1 MALTQVNSL
10 EFHEIK
16 AQLKAYLQGQSEFS
30 DYDFEGSSLSTLLD
44 VLAYNSYYSAVN
56 ANLAINE
63 NFLDTAVL
71 RENVVKLAKL
81 IGYTP
86 RSARSARATFTVV
99 VQTIYGTGANG
110 RGYPES
116 VQINKGVFTS
126 FVGENGENYIFSIPK
141 DLIVSVNT
149 LDGKATFTDV
159 VAYEGIF
166 ITDTF
171 VKTESERQRFVLG
184 NLNADTSAMTVEVS
198 RGTITD
204 AYLEAT
210 DITNVSNISKVFFL
224 EESESKKQEL
234 VFGDGI
240 LGEALVNGDVIE
252 ATYPT
257 SVGGAP
263 NGLKGFTFA
272 GTVKDSRNA
281 PITSGISLTLDV
293 PPDGG
298 AQPETI
304 DSIKFSAPKFYSSF
318 GRAVTTKDYE
328 VIIPQIYPNV
338 QSIVAFGGEEAD
350 PPEYGKVIVVI
361 KPKNADRLSISE
373 KDAVQK
379 KIRSYSVGAVEPKI
393 MDPSVLYI
401 DLVSYVYFNPNTTR
415 RDQNQIKLVVYRTL
429 ETLNTSAE
437 FNKFGGKFKYSK
449 MQKVIDDAEPSITSN
464 ITKVKMRKNV
474 TISLSQ
480 RFNYKICFGN
490 RINAQLDTPTLQT
503 NGFKRADGGNQ
514 VFYLNDDGLGTI
526 RLYYVNTDGSKQY
539 IGGNWGII
547 DYTAGEV
554 TINDLIITEVVNSTD
569 NIMQFSVVPE
579 SNDLVSLR
587 ETYLTL
593 GIDNLVVNVI
603 DDEISSGSNTSGT
616 GVVPESS
623 YS

>member
-10 EFHEIK
+10 EFGEIK
-16 AQLKAYLQGQSEFS
+16 AQLKAYLKGQAEFS

-44 VLAYNSYYSAVN
+44 VLAYNTYYSSIN

-63 NFLDTAVL
+63 NYLDTAVL

-99 VQTIYGTGANG
+99 IQTIYGTGSNG
-110 RGYPES
+110 RGYPEA

-126 FVGENGENYIFSIPK
+126 FTGESGENFIFSIPK

-171 VKTESERQRFVLG
+171 VKTDSERQRFILG
-184 NLNADTSAMTVEVS
+184 NFNADTSAMTVEVS
-198 RGTITD
+198 RGTVTD
-204 AYLEAT
+204 AYLQAT
-210 DITNVSNISKVFFL
+210 DITTVDNISKIFFL
-224 EESESKKQEL
+224 EEAETRRPEII
-234 VFGDGI
+234 FGDGI

-257 SVGGAP
+257 SVGAGP
-263 NGLKGFTFA
+263 NGLTGYSFA
-272 GTVKDSRNA
+272 GTVKDSRNT
-281 PITSGISLTLDV
+281 PITSGITLTLTSI
-293 PPDGG
+293 PDGG
-298 AQPETI
+298 AGPESI
-304 DSIKFSAPKFYSSF
+304 DAIKYSAPKFYSAF

-328 VIIPQIYPNV
+328 AIIPQIYPNV
-338 QSIVAFGGEEAD
+338 QSIVAYGGEEAD

-393 MDPSVLYI
+393 MDPSVLFI
-401 DLVSYVYFNPNTTR
+401 DLASYVYFNPNDTR
-415 RDQNQIKLVVYRTL
+415 RSQEDIKQILYRTM
-429 ETLNTSAE
+429 ETLNASAE

-449 MQKVIDDAEPSITSN
+449 VGKIIDDAEPSITSN
-464 ITKVKMRKNV
+464 ITKVMMRKNV
-474 TISLSQ
+474 TVSLNQ
-480 RFNYKICFGN
+480 RFNYKICYGN
-490 RINAQLDTPTLQT
+490 RIKADQVSPTLGT

-526 RLYYVNTDGSKQY
+526 RLYYVNSDGSKQY
-539 IGGNWGII
+539 IGGNWGTI
-547 DYTAGEV
+547 DYDRGEI
-554 TINDLIITEVVNSTD
+554 TINDLVITEVVNSTD
-569 NIMQFSVVPE
+569 RIIQFSVVPE
-579 SNDLVSLR
+579 SNDIVSLR

>member
-10 EFHEIK
+10 EFNEIK
-16 AQLKAYLQGQSEFS
+16 AQLKEYLQGQTEFS

-44 VLAYNSYYSAVN
+44 VLAYNTYYSAVN

-110 RGYPES
+110 RGYPEA
-116 VQINKGVFTS
+116 VQINKGVFVS
-126 FVGENGENYIFSIPK
+126 FVGEGGENFVFSIPK

-149 LDGKATFTDV
+149 LDGTATFTGV
-159 VAYEGIF
+159 TAFEGIF

-171 VKTESERQRFVLG
+171 VKTESERQRFILG
-184 NLNADTSAMTVEVS
+184 NLNADTSAMTVEVT
-198 RGTITD
+198 RGVVTD

-210 DITNVSNISKVFFL
+210 DITSVSNISKIFFL
-224 EESESKKQEL
+224 EESESKRPEI

-240 LGEALVNGDVIE
+240 LGESLINGDVIE
-252 ATYPT
+252 VTYPT
-257 SVGGAP
+257 SIGSAP
-263 NGLKGFTFA
+263 NGLTGFTFA

-281 PITSGISLTLDV
+281 PITSGISLTLNT

-298 AQPETI
+298 ASPETI
-304 DSIKFSAPKFYSSF
+304 DSIKYSAPKFYSSF

-328 VIIPQIYPNV
+328 AIIPQIYPNV

-373 KDAVQK
+373 KDAVAK

-401 DLVSYVYFNPNTTR
+401 DLVSFVYFNPNKSR
-415 RDQNQIKLVVYRTL
+415 RSQEDIKQIIFRTM
-429 ETLNTSAE
+429 ETLNASAE

-449 MQKVIDDAEPSITSN
+449 VGKIIDDAEPSITSN

-474 TISLSQ
+474 PVSLNQ

-490 RINAQLDTPTLQT
+490 RINAQLDTPTLET

-514 VFYLNDDGLGTI
+514 VYYLNDDGLGTI
-526 RLYYVNTDGSKQY
+526 RLYYVNSDGSKQY
-539 IGGNWGII
+539 IGGNWGTI
-547 DYTAGEV
+547 DYTMGEI
-554 TINDLIITEVVNSTD
+554 TINDLVISEVVNSID
-569 NIMQFSVVPE
+569 KIIQFAVVPE
-579 SNDLVSLR
+579 SNDIVSLR

-593 GIDNLVVNVI
+593 GIDNLVVNVL

>member
-171 VKTESERQRFVLG
+171 VKTDSERQRFILG

-198 RGTITD
+198 RGTVTD
-204 AYLEAT
+204 AYLQAT
-210 DITNVSNISKVFFL
+210 DITTVSNISKVFFL
-224 EESESKKQEL
+224 EEAESRRPEL
-234 VFGDGI
+234 IFGDGI

-252 ATYPT
+252 AKYPT
-257 SVGGAP
+257 SIGTAP
-263 NGLKGFTFA
+263 NGLTGYSFA
-272 GTVKDSRNA
+272 GTVKDSRNS
-281 PITSGISLTLDV
+281 PITSGITLTLTAV
-293 PPDGG
+293 PDGG
-298 AQPETI
+298 ASPESI
-304 DSIKFSAPKFYSSF
+304 DAIKYSAPKFYSAF

-328 VIIPQIYPNV
+328 AIIPQIYPNV

-401 DLVSYVYFNPNTTR
+401 DMISYVYFNPNNTR
-415 RDQNQIKLVVYRTL
+415 RSQEEIKQIIYRTL
-429 ETLNTSAE
+429 EQLNRSAE

-449 MQKVIDDAEPSITSN
+449 MQKVIDDAEPAITSN
-464 ITKVKMRKNV
+464 ITKVNMRKNV
-474 TISLSQ
+474 IVSLNQ
-480 RFNYKICFGN
+480 RFNYKICYGN
-490 RINAQLDTPTLQT
+490 RIKADQATATLET

-514 VFYLNDDGLGTI
+514 VFYLDDDGLGTI

-539 IGGNWGII
+539 IGGNWGTI
-547 DYTAGEV
+547 DYDRGEI
-554 TINDLIITEVVNSTD
+554 TINDLVITDVVNSTD
-569 NIMQFSVVPE
+569 NIIQFSVVPE
-579 SNDLVSLR
+579 SNDIVSLR

>member
-10 EFHEIK
+10 EFGEIK
-16 AQLKAYLQGQSEFS
+16 AQLKAYLKGQAEFS

-44 VLAYNSYYSAVN
+44 VLAYNTYYSSIN

-63 NFLDTAVL
+63 NYLDTAVL

-86 RSARSARATFTVV
+86 RGARSARATFTVV
-99 VQTIYGTGANG
+99 VQTVYGTGANG

-116 VQINKGVFTS
+116 VQINKGVFAS
-126 FVGENGENYIFSIPK
+126 FTGDGGKNFIFSIPK

-149 LDGKATFTDV
+149 LDGTATFTGV
-159 VAYEGIF
+159 LAYEGIF

-171 VKTESERQRFVLG
+171 VKTESDRQRFILA
-184 NLNADTSAMTVEVS
+184 NLNADTSSMTVEVT
-198 RGTITD
+198 RGTVTD

-210 DITNVSNISKVFFL
+210 DITAVSNISKVFFL
-224 EESESKKQEL
+224 EESEQKKPEII
-234 VFGDGI
+234 FGDGI

-252 ATYPT
+252 VTYPT
-257 SVGGAP
+257 SIGAEP
-263 NGLKGFTFA
+263 NGLSGFSFA

-281 PITSGISLTLDV
+281 PITSGITLTLTT

-298 AQPETI
+298 ADPETI
-304 DSIKFSAPKFYSSF
+304 DSIKYSAPKFYSSF

-328 VIIPQIYPNV
+328 AIIPQIYPNV

-373 KDAVQK
+373 KDAVAK

-393 MDPSVLYI
+393 MDPSVLFI
-401 DLVSYVYFNPNTTR
+401 DLVSYVYFNPNNTR
-415 RDQNQIKLVVYRTL
+415 RSQEDIKQIIYRTM
-429 ETLNTSAE
+429 ETLNASAE

-449 MQKVIDDAEPSITSN
+449 MGKIIDDAEPAITSN
-464 ITKVKMRKNV
+464 ITKVRMRKNV
-474 TISLSQ
+474 PVSLNQ

-490 RINAQLDTPTLQT
+490 RINAQLDTPTLET

-526 RLYYVNTDGSKQY
+526 RLYYVNADGSKQY
-539 IGGNWGII
+539 IGGNWGTI
-547 DYTAGEV
+547 DYTYGEI
-554 TINDLIITEVVNSTD
+554 TINDLVITEVVNSTD
-569 NIMQFSVVPE
+569 NILQFSVIPE

>member
-1 MALTQVNSL
+1 MALTKVNSL
-10 EFHEIK
+10 EFNEIK
-16 AQLKAYLQGQSEFS
+16 AQLKAYLKGQSEFS

-44 VLAYNSYYSAVN
+44 VLAYNSYYSSVN

-99 VQTIYGTGANG
+99 VQTIYGTGSNG

-126 FVGENGENYIFSIPK
+126 FTGEGGTNYIFSIPK

-149 LDGKATFTDV
+149 LDGKATFNDV
-159 VAYEGIF
+159 LAYEGIF

-204 AYLEAT
+204 AYLQAT
-210 DITNVSNISKVFFL
+210 DITSVSNISKVFFL

-252 ATYPT
+252 ARYPT
-257 SVGGAP
+257 SIGAAP
-263 NGLKGFTFA
+263 NGLTGFSFA

-281 PITSGISLTLDV
+281 PITSGISLTLDI

-304 DSIKFSAPKFYSSF
+304 DSIKYAAPKFYSSF

-373 KDAVQK
+373 KDAVAK

-393 MDPSVLYI
+393 MDPSVVYI
-401 DLVSYVYFNPNTTR
+401 DLATYVYFNPNNTR
-415 RDQNQIKLVVYRTL
+415 RSQEDIKQIIYRTL
-429 ETLNTSAE
+429 ETVNSSAE

-449 MQKVIDDAEPSITSN
+449 VGKVIDEAEPSITSN

-474 TISLSQ
+474 TISLNQ

-490 RINAQLDTPTLQT
+490 RINAQLESPTLET

-514 VFYLNDDGLGTI
+514 VYYLNDDGLGTI
-526 RLYYVNTDGSKQY
+526 RLYYVTQDGSKQY
-539 IGGNWGII
+539 IGGNWGNI
-547 DYTAGEV
+547 DYHMGEV
-554 TINDLIITEVVNSTD
+554 TINDLVITEVVNSAD
-569 NIMQFSVVPE
+569 NLIQFSVTPE
-579 SNDLVSLR
+579 SNDIVSLR

>member
-10 EFHEIK
+10 EFNEIK
-16 AQLKAYLQGQSEFS
+16 SQLKAYLKGQSEFS

-44 VLAYNSYYSAVN
+44 VLAYNTYYSAVN

-63 NFLDTAVL
+63 NYLDTAIL

-116 VQINKGVFTS
+116 VQINKGVFVS
-126 FVGENGENYIFSIPK
+126 FVGDGGKNFIFSIPK

-149 LDGKATFTDV
+149 LDGKATFTGV
-159 VAYEGIF
+159 LAYEGIF

-171 VKTESERQRFVLG
+171 VKTDSERQRFILG
-184 NLNADTSAMTVEVS
+184 NLNADTSSMTVEVT

-210 DITNVSNISKVFFL
+210 DITSISNISKIFFL
-224 EESESKKQEL
+224 EESETRRPEL
-234 VFGDGI
+234 IFGDGI

-257 SVGGAP
+257 SIGVGP
-263 NGLKGFTFA
+263 NGLTGYSFA

-281 PITSGISLTLDV
+281 PITSGITLTLDV

-298 AQPETI
+298 ASPETI
-304 DSIKFSAPKFYSSF
+304 DAIKYSAPKFYSAF

-328 VIIPQIYPNV
+328 AIIPQIYPNV

-373 KDAVQK
+373 KDAVAK

-401 DLVSYVYFNPNTTR
+401 DLVSFVYFNPNKSR
-415 RDQNQIKLVVYRTL
+415 RSQEDIKQIIFRTM
-429 ETLNTSAE
+429 ETLNATAE

-449 MQKVIDDAEPSITSN
+449 VGKIIDDAEPSITSN

-474 TISLSQ
+474 PVSLNQ

-490 RINAQLDTPTLQT
+490 RINAQLDTPTLET

-526 RLYYVNTDGSKQY
+526 RLYYVNSDGSKQF
-539 IGGNWGII
+539 IGGNWGTI
-547 DYTAGEV
+547 DYTAGEI
-554 TINDLIITEVVNSTD
+554 TINDLVITEVVGSRD
-569 NIMQFSVVPE
+569 NIIQFAVVPE

>member
-171 VKTESERQRFVLG
+171 VKTDSERQRFILG

-198 RGTITD
+198 RGTVTD
-204 AYLEAT
+204 AYLQAT
-210 DITNVSNISKVFFL
+210 DITTVSNISKVFFL
-224 EESESKKQEL
+224 EEAESRRPEL
-234 VFGDGI
+234 IFGDGI

-252 ATYPT
+252 AKYPT
-257 SVGGAP
+257 SIGTAP
-263 NGLKGFTFA
+263 NGLTGYSFA
-272 GTVKDSRNA
+272 GTVKDSRNS
-281 PITSGISLTLDV
+281 PITSGITLTLTAV
-293 PPDGG
+293 PDGG
-298 AQPETI
+298 ASPESI
-304 DSIKFSAPKFYSSF
+304 DAIKYSAPKFYSAF

-328 VIIPQIYPNV
+328 AIIPQIYPNV

-373 KDAVQK
+373 KDAVQR

-401 DLVSYVYFNPNTTR
+401 DMISYVYFNPNNTR
-415 RDQNQIKLVVYRTL
+415 RSQEEIKQIIYRTL
-429 ETLNTSAE
+429 EQLNRSAE

-464 ITKVKMRKNV
+464 ITKVNMRKNV
-474 TISLSQ
+474 IVSLNQ
-480 RFNYKICFGN
+480 RFNYKICYGN
-490 RINAQLDTPTLQT
+490 RIKADQSTATLET

-514 VFYLNDDGLGTI
+514 VFYLDDDGLGTI
-526 RLYYVNTDGSKQY
+526 RLYYVNADGSKQY
-539 IGGNWGII
+539 IGGNWGTI
-547 DYTAGEV
+547 DYDRGEI
-554 TINDLIITEVVNSTD
+554 TINDLVITDVVNSTD
-569 NIMQFSVVPE
+569 NIIQFSVVPE
-579 SNDLVSLR
+579 SNDIVSLR

>member
-171 VKTESERQRFVLG
+171 VKTDSERQRFILG

-198 RGTITD
+198 RGTVTD
-204 AYLEAT
+204 AYLQAT
-210 DITNVSNISKVFFL
+210 DITTVSNISKVFFL
-224 EESESKKQEL
+224 EEAESRRPEL
-234 VFGDGI
+234 IFGDGI

-252 ATYPT
+252 AKYPT
-257 SVGGAP
+257 SIGTAP
-263 NGLKGFTFA
+263 NGLTGYSFA
-272 GTVKDSRNA
+272 GTVKDSRNS
-281 PITSGISLTLDV
+281 PITSGITLTLTAV
-293 PPDGG
+293 PDGG
-298 AQPETI
+298 ASPESI
-304 DSIKFSAPKFYSSF
+304 DAIKYSAPKFYSAF

-328 VIIPQIYPNV
+328 AIIPQIYPNV

-373 KDAVQK
+373 KDAVQR

-401 DLVSYVYFNPNTTR
+401 DMISYVYFNPNNTR
-415 RDQNQIKLVVYRTL
+415 RSQEEIKQIIYRTL
-429 ETLNTSAE
+429 EQLNRSAE

-449 MQKVIDDAEPSITSN
+449 MQKVIDDAEPAITSN
-464 ITKVKMRKNV
+464 ITKVNMRKNV
-474 TISLSQ
+474 IVSLNQ
-480 RFNYKICFGN
+480 RFNYKICYGN
-490 RINAQLDTPTLQT
+490 RIKADQSTATLET

-514 VFYLNDDGLGTI
+514 VFYLDDDGLGTI
-526 RLYYVNTDGSKQY
+526 RLYYVNADGSKQY
-539 IGGNWGII
+539 IGGNWGTI
-547 DYTAGEV
+547 DYDRGEI
-554 TINDLIITEVVNSTD
+554 TINDLVITDVVNSTD
-569 NIMQFSVVPE
+569 NIIQFSVVPE
-579 SNDLVSLR
+579 SNDIVSLR

>member
-10 EFHEIK
+10 EFNEIK
-16 AQLKAYLQGQSEFS
+16 SQLKAYLKGQSEFS

-44 VLAYNSYYSAVN
+44 VLAYNTYYSAVN

-63 NFLDTAVL
+63 NYLDTAIL

-99 VQTIYGTGANG
+99 VQTVYGTGTNG
-110 RGYPES
+110 RGYPEA

-126 FVGENGENYIFSIPK
+126 FTGENGENYVFSIPK

-149 LDGKATFTDV
+149 LDGKATFNDV
-159 VAYEGIF
+159 VAFEGIF

-171 VKTESERQRFVLG
+171 VKTESERQRFILG

-210 DITNVSNISKVFFL
+210 DITSISNISKIFFL
-224 EESESKKQEL
+224 EESETRRPEL
-234 VFGDGI
+234 IFGDGI

-257 SVGGAP
+257 SIGVGP
-263 NGLKGFTFA
+263 NGLTGYSFA

-281 PITSGISLTLDV
+281 PITSGITLTLDV

-298 AQPETI
+298 ASPETI
-304 DSIKFSAPKFYSSF
+304 DAIKYSAPKFYSAF

-328 VIIPQIYPNV
+328 AIIPQIYPNV

-373 KDAVQK
+373 KDAVAK

-401 DLVSYVYFNPNTTR
+401 DLVSFVYFNPNKSR
-415 RDQNQIKLVVYRTL
+415 RSQEDIKQIIFRTM
-429 ETLNTSAE
+429 ETLNASAE

-449 MQKVIDDAEPSITSN
+449 VGKIIDDAEPSITSN

-474 TISLSQ
+474 PVSLNQ

-490 RINAQLDTPTLQT
+490 RINAQLDTPTLET

-514 VFYLNDDGLGTI
+514 VYYLNDDGLGTI
-526 RLYYVNTDGSKQY
+526 RLYYVNSDGSKQY
-539 IGGNWGII
+539 IGGNWGTI
-547 DYTAGEV
+547 DYTMGEI
-554 TINDLIITEVVNSTD
+554 TINDLVISEVVNSID
-569 NIMQFSVVPE
+569 KIIQFAVVPE
-579 SNDLVSLR
+579 SNDIVSLR

-593 GIDNLVVNVI
+593 GIDNLVVNVL

>member
-99 VQTIYGTGANG
+99 IQTIYGTGANG

-171 VKTESERQRFVLG
+171 VKTDSERQRFILG

-198 RGTITD
+198 RGTVTD
-204 AYLEAT
+204 AYLQAT
-210 DITNVSNISKVFFL
+210 DITTVSNISKVFFL
-224 EESESKKQEL
+224 EEAESRRPEL
-234 VFGDGI
+234 IFGDGI

-252 ATYPT
+252 AKYPT
-257 SVGGAP
+257 SIGTAP
-263 NGLKGFTFA
+263 NGLTGYSFA
-272 GTVKDSRNA
+272 GTVKDSRNS
-281 PITSGISLTLDV
+281 PITSGITLTLTAV
-293 PPDGG
+293 PDGG
-298 AQPETI
+298 ASPESI
-304 DSIKFSAPKFYSSF
+304 DAIKYSAPKFYSAF

-328 VIIPQIYPNV
+328 AIIPQIYPNV

-401 DLVSYVYFNPNTTR
+401 DMISYVYFNPNNTR
-415 RDQNQIKLVVYRTL
+415 RSQEEIKQIIYRTL
-429 ETLNTSAE
+429 EQLNRSAE

-464 ITKVKMRKNV
+464 ITKVNMRKNV
-474 TISLSQ
+474 TVSLNQ
-480 RFNYKICFGN
+480 RFNYKICYGN
-490 RINAQLDTPTLQT
+490 RIKADQATATLET

-514 VFYLNDDGLGTI
+514 VFYLDDDGLGTI

-539 IGGNWGII
+539 IGGNWGTI
-547 DYTAGEV
+547 DYDRGEI
-554 TINDLIITEVVNSTD
+554 TINDLVITDVVNSTD
-569 NIMQFSVVPE
+569 NIIQFSVVPE
-579 SNDLVSLR
+579 SNDIVSLR

>member
-10 EFHEIK
+10 EFNEIK
-16 AQLKAYLQGQSEFS
+16 NQLKAYLRGQAEFS

-44 VLAYNSYYSAVN
+44 VLAYNTYYSAVN

-63 NFLDTAVL
+63 NYLDTAVL

-393 MDPSVLYI
+393 MDPSVLFI
-401 DLVSYVYFNPNTTR
+401 DLVSYVYFNPNKTR
-415 RDQNQIKLVVYRTL
+415 RSQEEIKQIVYRTM
-429 ETLNTSAE
+429 ETLNASAE

-449 MQKVIDDAEPSITSN
+449 IQKVIDDAEPSITSN

-474 TISLSQ
+474 TISLNQ

-490 RINAQLDTPTLQT
+490 RINAQLETPTLET

-514 VFYLNDDGLGTI
+514 VFYLDDDGLGTI
-526 RLYYVNTDGSKQY
+526 RLYYVTTDGSKQY
-539 IGGNWGII
+539 IGGNWGNI
-547 DYTAGEV
+547 DYTMGEV
-554 TINDLIITEVVNSTD
+554 TINDLVITEVVNSTD
-569 NIMQFSVVPE
+569 NIIQFSVTPE
-579 SNDLVSLR
+579 SNDIVSLR

>member
-10 EFHEIK
+10 EFNEIK
-16 AQLKAYLQGQSEFS
+16 SQLKAYLKGQSEFS

-44 VLAYNSYYSAVN
+44 VLAYNTYYSAVN

-63 NFLDTAVL
+63 NYLDTAIL

-116 VQINKGVFTS
+116 VQINKGVFVS
-126 FVGENGENYIFSIPK
+126 FVGDGGKNFIFSIPK

-149 LDGKATFTDV
+149 LDGKATFTGV
-159 VAYEGIF
+159 LAYEGIF

-171 VKTESERQRFVLG
+171 VKTDSERQRFILG
-184 NLNADTSAMTVEVS
+184 NLNADTSSMTVEVT

-210 DITNVSNISKVFFL
+210 DITAVNNISKIFFL
-224 EESESKKQEL
+224 EEAESKKPEL
-234 VFGDGI
+234 IFGDGV

-252 ATYPT
+252 VTYPT
-257 SVGGAP
+257 SIGAEP
-263 NGLKGFTFA
+263 NGLSGFSFA

-281 PITSGISLTLDV
+281 PITSGITLTLDT

-298 AQPETI
+298 ASPETI
-304 DSIKFSAPKFYSSF
+304 DSIKYSAPKFYSSF

-328 VIIPQIYPNV
+328 AIIPQIYPNV

-373 KDAVQK
+373 KDAVAK

-401 DLVSYVYFNPNTTR
+401 DLVTYVYFNPNITR
-415 RDQNQIKLVVYRTL
+415 RSQEEIKQIIYRTL
-429 ETLNTSAE
+429 ETVNASAE

-449 MQKVIDDAEPSITSN
+449 LGKVIDDAEPAITSN

-474 TISLSQ
+474 PISLNQ

-490 RINAQLDTPTLQT
+490 RINAQLDTPTLET
-503 NGFKRADGGNQ
+503 NGFKRADGGNR
-514 VFYLNDDGLGTI
+514 VYYLNDDGLGTI
-526 RLYYVNTDGSKQY
+526 RLYYVTTDGSKQY
-539 IGGNWGII
+539 IGGNWGTI
-547 DYTAGEV
+547 DYTMGEV
-554 TINDLIITEVVNSTD
+554 TINDLVITEVVGSTD
-569 NIMQFSVVPE
+569 NIIQFSVTPE
-579 SNDLVSLR
+579 SNDIVSLR

>member
-171 VKTESERQRFVLG
+171 VKTDSERQRFILG

-198 RGTITD
+198 RGTVTD
-204 AYLEAT
+204 AYLQAT
-210 DITNVSNISKVFFL
+210 DITTVSNISKVFFL
-224 EESESKKQEL
+224 EEAESRRPEL
-234 VFGDGI
+234 IFGDGI

-252 ATYPT
+252 AKYPT
-257 SVGGAP
+257 SIGTAP
-263 NGLKGFTFA
+263 NGLTGYSFA
-272 GTVKDSRNA
+272 GTVKDSRNS
-281 PITSGISLTLDV
+281 PITSGITLTLTAV
-293 PPDGG
+293 PDGG
-298 AQPETI
+298 ASPESI
-304 DSIKFSAPKFYSSF
+304 DAIKYSAPKFYSAF

-328 VIIPQIYPNV
+328 AIIPQIYPNV

-373 KDAVQK
+373 KDAVQR

-401 DLVSYVYFNPNTTR
+401 DMISYVYFNPNNTR
-415 RDQNQIKLVVYRTL
+415 RSQEEIKQIIYRTL
-429 ETLNTSAE
+429 EQLNRSAE

-464 ITKVKMRKNV
+464 ITKVNMRKNV
-474 TISLSQ
+474 TVSLNQ
-480 RFNYKICFGN
+480 RFNYKICYGN
-490 RINAQLDTPTLQT
+490 RIKADQSTATLET

-514 VFYLNDDGLGTI
+514 VFYLDDDGLGTI

-539 IGGNWGII
+539 IGGNWGTI
-547 DYTAGEV
+547 DYDRGEI
-554 TINDLIITEVVNSTD
+554 TINDLVITDVVNSTD
-569 NIMQFSVVPE
+569 NIIQFSVVPE
-579 SNDLVSLR
+579 SNDIVSLR

>member
-10 EFHEIK
+10 EFNEIK
-16 AQLKAYLQGQSEFS
+16 NQLKEYLRGQAEFS

-44 VLAYNSYYSAVN
+44 VLAYNTYYSAIN

-99 VQTIYGTGANG
+99 VQTVYGTGANG

-116 VQINKGVFTS
+116 VQINKGVFAS
-126 FVGENGENYIFSIPK
+126 FTGDGGKNFIFSIPK
-141 DLIVSVNT
+141 DMIVSVNT
-149 LDGKATFTDV
+149 LDGKATFTGV
-159 VAYEGIF
+159 EAFEGIF

-171 VKTESERQRFVLG
+171 VKTESERQRFILG

-210 DITNVSNISKVFFL
+210 DITAVSNISKIFFL
-224 EESESKKQEL
+224 EESESKRQEL
-234 VFGDGI
+234 VFGDGV

-263 NGLKGFTFA
+263 NGLKGFSFA

-304 DSIKFSAPKFYSSF
+304 DSIKYAAPKFYSSF

-373 KDAVQK
+373 KDAVAK

-401 DLVSYVYFNPNTTR
+401 DLVTYVYFNPNTTR
-415 RDQNQIKLVVYRTL
+415 RSQEEIKQIIYRTL
-429 ETLNTSAE
+429 ETVNASAE

-449 MQKVIDDAEPSITSN
+449 LGKVIDDAEPAITSN

-474 TISLSQ
+474 PISLNQ

-490 RINAQLDTPTLQT
+490 RINAQLDTPTLET
-503 NGFKRADGGNQ
+503 NGFKRADGGNR
-514 VFYLNDDGLGTI
+514 VYYLNDDGLGTI
-526 RLYYVNTDGSKQY
+526 RLYYVTTDGSKQY
-539 IGGNWGII
+539 IGGNWGTI
-547 DYTAGEV
+547 DYTMGEV
-554 TINDLIITEVVNSTD
+554 TINDLVITEVVSSTD
-569 NIMQFSVVPE
+569 NIIQFSVTPE
-579 SNDLVSLR
+579 SNDIVSLR

>member
-10 EFHEIK
+10 EFGEIK
-16 AQLKAYLQGQSEFS
+16 AQLKAYLRGQSEFS

-44 VLAYNSYYSAVN
+44 ILAYNTYYSAVN

-63 NFLDTAVL
+63 NYLDTAVL

-171 VKTESERQRFVLG
+171 VKTDSERQRFILG

-198 RGTITD
+198 RGTVTD
-204 AYLEAT
+204 AYLQAT
-210 DITNVSNISKVFFL
+210 DITTVSNISKVFFL
-224 EESESKKQEL
+224 EEAESRRPEL
-234 VFGDGI
+234 IFGDGI

-252 ATYPT
+252 AKYPT
-257 SVGGAP
+257 SIGTAP
-263 NGLKGFTFA
+263 NGLTGYSFA
-272 GTVKDSRNA
+272 GTVKDSRNS
-281 PITSGISLTLDV
+281 PITSGITLTLTAV
-293 PPDGG
+293 PDGG
-298 AQPETI
+298 AAPESI
-304 DSIKFSAPKFYSSF
+304 DAIKYSAPKFYSAF

-328 VIIPQIYPNV
+328 AIIPQIYPNV

-373 KDAVQK
+373 KDAVQR

-401 DLVSYVYFNPNTTR
+401 DMISYVYFNPNNTR
-415 RDQNQIKLVVYRTL
+415 RSQEEIKQIIYRTL
-429 ETLNTSAE
+429 EQLNRSAE

-464 ITKVKMRKNV
+464 ITKVNMRKNV
-474 TISLSQ
+474 TVSLNQ
-480 RFNYKICFGN
+480 RFNYKICYGN
-490 RINAQLDTPTLQT
+490 RIKADQSSATLET

-514 VFYLNDDGLGTI
+514 VFYLDDDGLGTI

-539 IGGNWGII
+539 IGGNWGTI
-547 DYTAGEV
+547 DYDRGEI
-554 TINDLIITEVVNSTD
+554 TINDLVITDVVNSTD
-569 NIMQFSVVPE
+569 NIIQFSVVPE
-579 SNDLVSLR
+579 SNDIVSLR

>member
-63 NFLDTAVL
+63 NYLDTAVL

-99 VQTIYGTGANG
+99 IQTIYGTGSNG
-110 RGYPES
+110 RGYPEA

-126 FVGENGENYIFSIPK
+126 FTGESGENFIFSIPK

-171 VKTESERQRFVLG
+171 VKTDSERQRFILG
-184 NLNADTSAMTVEVS
+184 NFNADTSAMTVEVS
-198 RGTITD
+198 RGTVTD
-204 AYLEAT
+204 AYLQAT
-210 DITNVSNISKVFFL
+210 DITTVDNISKIFFL
-224 EESESKKQEL
+224 EEAETRRPEII
-234 VFGDGI
+234 FGDGI

-257 SVGGAP
+257 SVGAGP
-263 NGLKGFTFA
+263 NGLTGYSFA
-272 GTVKDSRNA
+272 GTVKDSRNT
-281 PITSGISLTLDV
+281 PITSGITLTLTSI
-293 PPDGG
+293 PDGG
-298 AQPETI
+298 AGPESI
-304 DSIKFSAPKFYSSF
+304 DAIKYSAPKFYSAF

-328 VIIPQIYPNV
+328 AIIPQIYPNV
-338 QSIVAFGGEEAD
+338 QSIVAYGGEEAD

-393 MDPSVLYI
+393 MDPSVLFI
-401 DLVSYVYFNPNTTR
+401 DLVSFVYFNPNKTR
-415 RDQNQIKLVVYRTL
+415 RDQNEINQIIYRTL
-429 ETLNTSAE
+429 ETLNSSAE

-449 MQKVIDDAEPSITSN
+449 IQKIIDDAEPSITSN

-474 TISLSQ
+474 PISLNQ

-490 RINAQLDTPTLQT
+490 RINAQLDTPTLGT

-569 NIMQFSVVPE
+569 NIIQFSVVPE

>member
-1 MALTQVNSL
+1 MALTKVNSL
-10 EFHEIK
+10 EFNEIK
-16 AQLKAYLQGQSEFS
+16 AQLKAYLKGQSEFS

-44 VLAYNSYYSAVN
+44 VLAYNSYYSSVN

-99 VQTIYGTGANG
+99 VQTIYGTGSNG

-126 FVGENGENYIFSIPK
+126 FTGEGGTNYIFSIPK

-149 LDGKATFTDV
+149 LDGKATFNDV
-159 VAYEGIF
+159 LAYEGIF

-204 AYLEAT
+204 AYLQAT
-210 DITNVSNISKVFFL
+210 DITSVSNISKVFFL

-252 ATYPT
+252 ARYPT
-257 SVGGAP
+257 SIGAAP
-263 NGLKGFTFA
+263 NGLTGFSFA

-281 PITSGISLTLDV
+281 PITSGISLTLDI

-304 DSIKFSAPKFYSSF
+304 DSIKYAAPKFYSSF

-350 PPEYGKVIVVI
+350 PLEYGKVIVVI

-373 KDAVQK
+373 KDAVAK

-393 MDPSVLYI
+393 MDPSVVYI
-401 DLVSYVYFNPNTTR
+401 DLATYVYFNPNNTR
-415 RDQNQIKLVVYRTL
+415 RSQEDIKQIIYRTL
-429 ETLNTSAE
+429 ETVNSSAE

-449 MQKVIDDAEPSITSN
+449 VGKVIDEAEPSITSN

-474 TISLSQ
+474 TISLNQ

-490 RINAQLDTPTLQT
+490 RINAQLESPTLET

-514 VFYLNDDGLGTI
+514 VYYLNDDGLGTI
-526 RLYYVNTDGSKQY
+526 RLYYVTQDGSKQY
-539 IGGNWGII
+539 IGGNWGNI
-547 DYTAGEV
+547 DYHMGEV
-554 TINDLIITEVVNSTD
+554 TINDLVITEVVNSAD
-569 NIMQFSVVPE
+569 NLIQFSVTPE
-579 SNDLVSLR
+579 SNDIVSLR

>member
-10 EFHEIK
+10 EFNEIK
-16 AQLKAYLQGQSEFS
+16 NQIKAYLRGQSEFS

-99 VQTIYGTGANG
+99 VQTVYGTGANG

-116 VQINKGVFTS
+116 VQINRGIFAS
-126 FVGENGENYIFSIPK
+126 FVGESGINYVFSIPK

-149 LDGKATFTDV
+149 LDGKATFTDAV
-159 VAYEGIF
+159 CYEGIF

-171 VKTESERQRFVLG
+171 VKTENERQRFVLG
-184 NLNADTSAMTVEVS
+184 NAMADTSAMTVEVT

-204 AYLEAT
+204 AYLQAT
-210 DITNVSNISKVFFL
+210 DITAVSNISKVFFL
-224 EESESKKQEL
+224 EESESTRQEI

-240 LGEALVNGDVIE
+240 LGEALSNGDVIE
-252 ATYPT
+252 VTYPT
-257 SVGGAP
+257 SVGAAP
-263 NGLKGFTFA
+263 NGLTGFSFA

-281 PITSGISLTLDV
+281 PITSGITLTLTSA
-293 PPDGG
+293 PDGG
-298 AQPETI
+298 AKPETI
-304 DSIKFSAPKFYSSF
+304 DAIKYSAPKFYSSF

-401 DLVSYVYFNPNTTR
+401 DLASYVYFNPNKTR
-415 RDQNQIKLVVYRTL
+415 RSQDEIKQIVYRTM
-429 ETLNTSAE
+429 EGINASAE

-449 MQKVIDDAEPSITSN
+449 MQKVIDDAEPAITSN
-464 ITKVKMRKNV
+464 ITKVRMRKNV
-474 TISLSQ
+474 KVSLSQ

-490 RINAQLDTPTLQT
+490 RINAQLDSPTLST
-503 NGFKRADGGNQ
+503 NGFKRADGGNT
-514 VFYLNDDGLGTI
+514 VFYINDDGLGTI
-526 RLYYVNTDGSKQY
+526 RLYNVNADGSKQY
-539 IGGNWGII
+539 IGGNWGTI
-547 DYTAGEV
+547 DYTMGEV

-569 NIMQFSVVPE
+569 NILQFSVIPE

>member
-44 VLAYNSYYSAVN
+44 VLAYNTYYSSIN

-63 NFLDTAVL
+63 NYLDTAVL

-99 VQTIYGTGANG
+99 VQTIYGTGSNG

-126 FVGENGENYIFSIPK
+126 FIGEGGVNYVFSIPK

-159 VAYEGIF
+159 LAYEGIF

-184 NLNADTSAMTVEVS
+184 NLNADTSAMTVEVT

-224 EESESKKQEL
+224 EESETKKQEL

-240 LGEALVNGDVIE
+240 LGESLVNGDVIE

-257 SVGGAP
+257 SVGAAP
-263 NGLKGFTFA
+263 NGLTGFSFA

-281 PITSGISLTLDV
+281 PITSGITLTLTI

-298 AQPETI
+298 AQPESI
-304 DSIKFSAPKFYSSF
+304 DSIKYAAPKFYSSF

-373 KDAVQK
+373 KDAVAK

-393 MDPSVLYI
+393 MDPSVVYI
-401 DLVSYVYFNPNTTR
+401 DLATYVYFNPNETR
-415 RDQNQIKLVVYRTL
+415 RSQEDIKQIIYRTL
-429 ETLNTSAE
+429 ETVNSSAE

-449 MQKVIDDAEPSITSN
+449 VGKVIDEAEPSITSN

-474 TISLSQ
+474 TISLNQ
-480 RFNYKICFGN
+480 RFNYKICYGN
-490 RINAQLDTPTLQT
+490 RINAQLEIPTLET

-514 VFYLNDDGLGTI
+514 VYYLNDDGLGTI
-526 RLYYVNTDGSKQY
+526 RLYYVTQDGSKQY
-539 IGGNWGII
+539 IGGNWGTI
-547 DYTAGEV
+547 DYHMGEV
-554 TINDLIITEVVNSTD
+554 TINDLVITEVVNSAD
-569 NIMQFSVVPE
+569 NLIQFSVTPE
-579 SNDLVSLR
+579 SNDIVSLR

>member
-1 MALTQVNSL
+1 MALTKVNSL
-10 EFHEIK
+10 EFNEIK
-16 AQLKAYLQGQSEFS
+16 AQLKAYLKGQSEFS

-99 VQTIYGTGANG
+99 IQTIYGTGSNG
-110 RGYPES
+110 RGYPEA

-126 FVGENGENYIFSIPK
+126 FTGESGENFIFSIPK

-171 VKTESERQRFVLG
+171 VKTDSERQRFILG
-184 NLNADTSAMTVEVS
+184 NFNADTSAMTVEVS
-198 RGTITD
+198 RGTVTD
-204 AYLEAT
+204 AYLQAT
-210 DITNVSNISKVFFL
+210 DITTVDNISKIFFL
-224 EESESKKQEL
+224 EEAETRRPEII
-234 VFGDGI
+234 FGDGI

-257 SVGGAP
+257 SVGAGP
-263 NGLKGFTFA
+263 NGLTGYSFA
-272 GTVKDSRNA
+272 GTVKDSRNT
-281 PITSGISLTLDV
+281 PITSGITLTLTSI
-293 PPDGG
+293 PDGG
-298 AQPETI
+298 AGPESI
-304 DSIKFSAPKFYSSF
+304 DAIKYSAPKFYSSF

-328 VIIPQIYPNV
+328 AIIPQIYPNV
-338 QSIVAFGGEEAD
+338 QSIVAYGGEEAD

-393 MDPSVLYI
+393 MDPSVLFI
-401 DLVSYVYFNPNTTR
+401 DLASYVYFNPNDTR
-415 RDQNQIKLVVYRTL
+415 RSQEDIKQILYRTM
-429 ETLNTSAE
+429 ETLNASAE

-449 MQKVIDDAEPSITSN
+449 VGKIIDDAEPSITSN
-464 ITKVKMRKNV
+464 ITKVMMRKNV
-474 TISLSQ
+474 TVSLNQ
-480 RFNYKICFGN
+480 RFNYKICYGN
-490 RINAQLDTPTLQT
+490 RIKADQVSPTLGT

-526 RLYYVNTDGSKQY
+526 RLYYVNSDGSKQY
-539 IGGNWGII
+539 IGGNWGTI
-547 DYTAGEV
+547 DYDRGEI
-554 TINDLIITEVVNSTD
+554 TINDLVITEVVNSTD
-569 NIMQFSVVPE
+569 RIIQFSVVPE
-579 SNDLVSLR
+579 SNDIVSLR

>member
-10 EFHEIK
+10 EFNEIK
-16 AQLKAYLQGQSEFS
+16 AQLKAYLRGQAEFS

-44 VLAYNSYYSAVN
+44 VLAYNSYYSSVN

-86 RSARSARATFTVV
+86 RSARSARAGFTVV

-116 VQINKGVFTS
+116 VQINKGVFVS
-126 FVGENGENYIFSIPK
+126 FVGDGGKNFIFSIPK

-149 LDGKATFTDV
+149 LDGKATFTGV
-159 VAYEGIF
+159 LAYEGIF

-171 VKTESERQRFVLG
+171 VKTDSERQRFILG
-184 NLNADTSAMTVEVS
+184 NLNADTSSMTVEVT

-210 DITNVSNISKVFFL
+210 DITAVNNISKIFFL
-224 EESESKKQEL
+224 EEAESKKPEL
-234 VFGDGI
+234 IFGDGV

-252 ATYPT
+252 VTYPT
-257 SVGGAP
+257 SIGAEP
-263 NGLKGFTFA
+263 NGLSGFSFA

-281 PITSGISLTLDV
+281 PITSGITLTLDT

-298 AQPETI
+298 ASPETI
-304 DSIKFSAPKFYSSF
+304 DSIKYSAPKFYSSF

-328 VIIPQIYPNV
+328 AIIPQIYPNV

-373 KDAVQK
+373 KDAVAK

-401 DLVSYVYFNPNTTR
+401 DLVSFVYFNPNNSR
-415 RDQNQIKLVVYRTL
+415 RDQDEIKQIIYRTL
-429 ETLNTSAE
+429 ETLNASAE

-449 MQKVIDDAEPSITSN
+449 VQKIIDDAEPSITSN

-474 TISLSQ
+474 PISLNQ

-490 RINAQLDTPTLQT
+490 RINAQLDTPTLET

-526 RLYYVNTDGSKQY
+526 RLYYVNSDGSKQF
-539 IGGNWGII
+539 IGGNWGTI
-547 DYTAGEV
+547 DYTAGEI
-554 TINDLIITEVVNSTD
+554 TINDLVITEVVGSRD
-569 NIMQFSVVPE
+569 NIIQFAVVPE

>member
-10 EFHEIK
+10 EFGEIK
-16 AQLKAYLQGQSEFS
+16 AQLKAYLKGQAEFS

-44 VLAYNSYYSAVN
+44 VLAYNTYYSSIN

-63 NFLDTAVL
+63 NYLDTAVL

-99 VQTIYGTGANG
+99 VQTIYGTGSNG

-126 FVGENGENYIFSIPK
+126 FIGEGGVNYVFSIPK

-159 VAYEGIF
+159 LAYEGIF

-184 NLNADTSAMTVEVS
+184 NLNADTSAMTVEVT

-224 EESESKKQEL
+224 EESETKKQEL

-240 LGEALVNGDVIE
+240 LGESLVNGDVIE

-257 SVGGAP
+257 SVGAAP
-263 NGLKGFTFA
+263 NGLTGFSFA

-281 PITSGISLTLDV
+281 PITSGITLTLTI

-298 AQPETI
+298 AQPESI
-304 DSIKFSAPKFYSSF
+304 DSIKYAAPKFYSSF

-373 KDAVQK
+373 KDAVAK

-393 MDPSVLYI
+393 MDPSVVYI
-401 DLVSYVYFNPNTTR
+401 DLATYVYFNPNETR
-415 RDQNQIKLVVYRTL
+415 RSQEDIKQIIYRTL
-429 ETLNTSAE
+429 ETVNSSAE

-449 MQKVIDDAEPSITSN
+449 VGKVIDEAEPSITSN

-474 TISLSQ
+474 TISLNQ
-480 RFNYKICFGN
+480 RFNYKICYGN
-490 RINAQLDTPTLQT
+490 RINAQLEIPTLET

-514 VFYLNDDGLGTI
+514 VYYLNDDGLGTI
-526 RLYYVNTDGSKQY
+526 RLYYVTQDGSKQY
-539 IGGNWGII
+539 IGGNWGTI
-547 DYTAGEV
+547 DYHMGEV
-554 TINDLIITEVVNSTD
+554 TINDLVITEVVNSAD
-569 NIMQFSVVPE
+569 NLIQFSVTPE
-579 SNDLVSLR
+579 SNDIVSLR

>member
-126 FVGENGENYIFSIPK
+126 FTGESGENYIFSIPK

-171 VKTESERQRFVLG
+171 VKTESERQRFILG
-184 NLNADTSAMTVEVS
+184 NLNADTSAMTVEVT
-198 RGTITD
+198 RGTVTD
-204 AYLEAT
+204 AYLQAT
-210 DITNVSNISKVFFL
+210 DITTVNNISKVFFL
-224 EESESKKQEL
+224 EEAETRRPEII
-234 VFGDGI
+234 FGDGI
-240 LGEALVNGDVIE
+240 LGEGLVNGDVIE
-252 ATYPT
+252 VKYPT
-257 SVGGAP
+257 SIGTGP
-263 NGLKGFTFA
+263 NGLSGYSFA
-272 GTVKDSRNA
+272 GTIKDSRNT
-281 PITSGISLTLDV
+281 PITSGITLDLTAV
-293 PPDGG
+293 PDGG
-298 AQPETI
+298 AAPESI
-304 DSIKFSAPKFYSSF
+304 DAIKYSAPKFYSAF

-328 VIIPQIYPNV
+328 AIIPQIYPNV

-373 KDAVQK
+373 KDAVSK

-393 MDPSVLYI
+393 MDPSVLFI
-401 DLVSYVYFNPNTTR
+401 DLVSYVYFNPNDTR
-415 RDQNQIKLVVYRTL
+415 RSQEDIKQIIYRTM
-429 ETLNTSAE
+429 ETLNASAE

-449 MQKVIDDAEPSITSN
+449 VGKIIDDAEPAITSN
-464 ITKVKMRKNV
+464 ITKVRMRKNV
-474 TISLSQ
+474 PVSLNQ

-490 RINAQLDTPTLQT
+490 RINAQLDTPTLET

-526 RLYYVNTDGSKQY
+526 RLYYVNADGSKQY
-539 IGGNWGII
+539 IGGNWGTI
-547 DYTAGEV
+547 DYTMGEI
-554 TINDLIITEVVNSTD
+554 TINDLVITEVVNATD
-569 NIMQFSVVPE
+569 NILQFSVVPE
-579 SNDLVSLR
+579 SNDIVSLR